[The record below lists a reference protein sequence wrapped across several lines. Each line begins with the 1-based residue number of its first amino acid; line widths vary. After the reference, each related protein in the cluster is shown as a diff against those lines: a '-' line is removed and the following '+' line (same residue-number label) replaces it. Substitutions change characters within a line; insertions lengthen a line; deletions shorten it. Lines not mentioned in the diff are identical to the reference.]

1 VPTNIVF
8 IDGRELAVAE
18 TVENVV
24 AATHSAPRPVAL
36 ESTIGTRVFV
46 NWHHVAYVAEIPP
59 AGST

>member
-1 VPTNIVF
+1 
-8 IDGRELAVAE
+8 LAVAE

-59 AGST
+59 AGSA